1 MQGRISALG
10 TQSWACLRGELHLD
24 ALGSV
29 LEWPGSQMTT
39 CAGCPGAVWLLP
51 GAAHDLLHWGL
62 LKHSLHRSPSRGF
75 GQGAPGGSVALV
87 VCMLVSRPEPQPLSC
102 EASCT
107 SWPQVKIN
115 PSPPLGF

>member
-1 MQGRISALG
+1 MAGLSG
-10 TQSWACLRGELHLD
+10 DHLR
-24 ALGSV
+24 
-29 LEWPGSQMTT
+29 
-39 CAGCPGAVWLLP
+39 WLP
-51 GAAHDLLHWGL
+51 WSRVAFAGAAHDLLHWGL

-87 VCMLVSRPEPQPLSC
+87 VCMLVSRPDPQPLSC
-102 EASCT
+102 EASYT